1 MVASRAIRH
10 MEALANGAMVI
21 LMKQTMS
28 INEVMSQPLVT
39 APTMC
44 TVDAV
49 ARLMWEFDCGIV
61 PIVSDDGRLAGV
73 ITDRDIC
80 LAAYTQDKPLSAI
93 LVTSAMTK
101 QIFSVRSDDA
111 IETAERVMRENQ
123 VRRVLVIDA
132 ERRPVGILA
141 MNDIARLAAPAGE
154 SGVDRELVETLASIG
169 RPRAA

>member
-1 MVASRAIRH
+1 MV
-10 MEALANGAMVI
+10 N
-21 LMKQTMS
+21 LMQQTMR
-28 INEVMSQPLVT
+28 IDDVMSTPVVT
-39 APTMC
+39 APTKC
-44 TVDAV
+44 TLDAV

-80 LAAYTQDKPLSAI
+80 MAAYTQDKPLSAI

-101 QIFSVRSDDA
+101 QIFSLHGHDA
-111 IETAERVMRENQ
+111 IETAERVMRDNQ
-123 VRRVLVIDA
+123 IRRVLVIDT
-132 ERRPVGILA
+132 EHHPVGILA
-141 MNDIARLAAPAGE
+141 MNDIARLAAPAGQ